1 MRLHT
6 RHSNKKYEAKTV
18 PMVVISP
25 SPGLGRGR
33 GGAVIFFLFLLTLK
47 KTFLTFALA
56 KVVRL

>member
-1 MRLHT
+1 
-6 RHSNKKYEAKTV
+6 
-18 PMVVISP
+18 MVVISP